1 MGTEPNTIL
10 LVDDDSLVANS
21 LARLLR
27 TKGYDVSICPDPKAA
42 LVICKNR
49 TFDLIITDQ
58 HMPVMYGTE
67 FAQQAKKLQ
76 PAARI
81 ILISSYSDFEQVI
94 NAFNMVAID
103 QQVLKPW
110 DNSDLLKVVDEQ
122 LQLSFEMSWQ
132 EQRAKHDGDTKS
144 LSANTLL
151 RAG

>member
-27 TKGYDVSICPDPKAA
+27 TKGYDVSMCPDPKAA
-42 LVICKNR
+42 LVICKKR

-81 ILISSYSDFEQVI
+81 ILISSYSDFE
-94 NAFNMVAID
+94 
-103 QQVLKPW
+103 QVLKPW